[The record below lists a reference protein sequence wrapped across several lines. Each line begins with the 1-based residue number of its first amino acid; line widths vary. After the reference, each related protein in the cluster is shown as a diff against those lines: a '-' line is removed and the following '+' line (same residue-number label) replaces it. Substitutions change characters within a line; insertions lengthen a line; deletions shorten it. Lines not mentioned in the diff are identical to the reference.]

1 MTWSRTLVSAVVV
14 AVGAVLLSGVAQ
26 ADVVRADVVRAD
38 VMTPELEAPCSAD
51 LKGAMTLLP
60 DEQTYV
66 ICQEEIVARYV
77 WQAAPVPFE
86 PNSTWLS
93 YGPAITLH
101 GQGMRNPNLS
111 SGQWTATPLDPETVC
126 RVQQET
132 VVEAGV
138 LSAPRVFQGDPGQ
151 PLSVE
156 MLPQLFYA
164 QLSGHCLW
172 TED

>member
-1 MTWSRTLVSAVVV
+1 MNWCRMALSA
-14 AVGAVLLSGVAQ
+14 GVAAAAVALSPGAAN
-26 ADVVRADVVRAD
+26 ADVI
-38 VMTPELEAPCSAD
+38 TPQLEAPCSAD
-51 LKGAMTLLP
+51 LAGTMTLLP
-60 DEQTYV
+60 DGQTYV
-66 ICQEEIVARYV
+66 VCRNEIAARYA
-77 WQAAPVPFE
+77 WMAAPIAFDPGAM
-86 PNSTWLS
+86 WLS

-138 LSAPRVFQGDPGQ
+138 LSSPEVFQGDPGQ

-172 TED
+172 AED